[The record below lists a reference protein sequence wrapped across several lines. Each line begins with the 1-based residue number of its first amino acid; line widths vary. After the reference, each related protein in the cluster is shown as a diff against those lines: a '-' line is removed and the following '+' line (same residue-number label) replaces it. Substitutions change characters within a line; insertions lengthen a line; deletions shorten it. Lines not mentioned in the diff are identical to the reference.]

1 MRKLCGLYRTGT
13 LWAHSLWPE
22 ECHPDIVTMAKP
34 LANGYP
40 LGSVLMRDA
49 VAETMTAGTHGT
61 TFGGSPLACSVGYH
75 VLDRLSRREFVSNLM
90 GTSALLFSRLEL
102 LSEWFPNLVGPI
114 RGRGLIIGLVL
125 RREGDPQRLADLARE
140 RGLLLLTAGK
150 DCVRLV
156 PSLNVREEEISH
168 AVDVIESCL
177 SLM

>member
-1 MRKLCGLYRTGT
+1 
-13 LWAHSLWPE
+13 
-22 ECHPDIVTMAKP
+22 
-34 LANGYP
+34 
-40 LGSVLMRDA
+40 
-49 VAETMTAGTHGT
+49 
-61 TFGGSPLACSVGYH
+61 
-75 VLDRLSRREFVSNLM
+75 M
-90 GTSALLFSRLEL
+90 GTSALLFSRLEH
-102 LSEWFPNLVGPI
+102 LSGWFPNLVGPI

-177 SLM
+177 GLM